1 NLFYGSMRENIAV
14 AMPHADDSLVLTA
27 ARIGGIDEFI
37 NTHPK
42 GFDMPIGERG
52 ETLSGGQRQGVGIA
66 RAVIHNPSILLLDE
80 PTSSMD
86 HSGEELVKKRLME
99 MSVGKTLIVI
109 THRSSLFELVDRIIV
124 IDSGKIVADGHKEQV
139 IEALR
144 TGKVGKA
151 T

>member
-1 NLFYGSMRENIAV
+1 
-14 AMPHADDSLVLTA
+14 
-27 ARIGGIDEFI
+27 
-37 NTHPK
+37 
-42 GFDMPIGERG
+42 
-52 ETLSGGQRQGVGIA
+52 
-66 RAVIHNPSILLLDE
+66 
-80 PTSSMD
+80 
-86 HSGEELVKKRLME
+86 
-99 MSVGKTLIVI
+99 VGKTLIVI